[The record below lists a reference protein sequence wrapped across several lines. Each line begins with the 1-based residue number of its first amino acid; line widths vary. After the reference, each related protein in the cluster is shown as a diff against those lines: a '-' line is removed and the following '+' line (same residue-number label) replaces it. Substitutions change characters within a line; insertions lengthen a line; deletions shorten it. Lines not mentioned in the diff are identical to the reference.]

1 MAAEIN
7 PQTLMLPDAIA
18 EDLQAALTRMADED
32 WVGRIWR
39 EDAHLWRDEPEH
51 VEEISNRLG
60 WLHLPE
66 RASAE
71 IRRLTDLGEQVRA
84 QFDRIV
90 LLGMGGSSLAP
101 WCFGEVFGRA
111 PGYPELSV
119 LDSTVPA
126 DVLAA
131 TGGTPRERCGFIV
144 SSKSGTTTETLSA
157 FEHFWAQV
165 SALPHVDDP
174 GAQFVVITDPDTP
187 LAELGAE
194 RGVRAVLT
202 NWPDIGGRYSALSL
216 FGLVPAALL
225 GLPLRPLLDMAAEMA
240 AACRPEVAPAD
251 NPGAELGALLGVC
264 HQQGRD
270 KVTLLTGEGLGSFGD
285 WAEQL
290 LAESTGK
297 EGKGLVPVAGE
308 PLLEVD
314 HYGADRVFV
323 ELHLQGDDSLAAL
336 TQALAEVGH
345 PVVRIELPAP
355 VAIGAEMFRW
365 EFATAVA
372 GALMGIDP
380 FDQPDVQSAKD
391 ATRAVLAEFAVTGS
405 LPQMDADVVEG
416 GIGLFGLTPS
426 GDVRGA
432 VEEFLRELLVGDY
445 FAIMAYLPRDRAVDD
460 AVARIRAEVAEAT
473 GVATTFGYG
482 PRFLHS
488 TGQLHKGGPNTGVFL
503 QLTGVDKEDVPI
515 PGQPYGFATL
525 KDAQAAGDFAA
536 LRARGRRV
544 LRVELGENWAEN
556 LGRLTEMIAE
566 TAFSGS

>member
-1 MAAEIN
+1 MAPTIN
-7 PQTLMLPDAIA
+7 PQTLMLPDVIA
-18 EDLQAALTRMADED
+18 DDLQSALQRMADED

-39 EDAHLWRDEPEH
+39 GDAHLWRDEPEH
-51 VEEISNRLG
+51 VAEISNRLG

-66 RASAE
+66 RAVPEVA
-71 IRRLTDLGEQVRA
+71 RLTDLGEQVRA

-101 WCFGEVFGRA
+101 WCFGEVFGHA

-126 DVLAA
+126 DVLGA
-131 TGGTPRERCGFIV
+131 TGDTPLERCAFIV
-144 SSKSGTTTETLSA
+144 SSKSGTTTETLAA
-157 FEHFWAQV
+157 FEYFWAEM
-165 SALPHVDDP
+165 SAAAHVEDP
-174 GAQFVVITDPDTP
+174 GAHFLVITDPDTP
-187 LAELGAE
+187 LAELGKE
-194 RGVRAVLT
+194 RKVRAVLT
-202 NWPDIGGRYSALSL
+202 NRPDIGGRYSALSL
-216 FGLVPAALL
+216 FGLAPAALL
-225 GLPLRPLLDMAAEMA
+225 GLPIRPLLDMAAEMA
-240 AACRPEVAPAD
+240 AACGPEVAPAD

-264 HQQGRD
+264 HEQGRD

-323 ELHLQGDDSLAAL
+323 ELHLAGDGSLAAL
-336 TQALAEVGH
+336 TAALAAAGH
-345 PVVRIELPAP
+345 PVMRIELPAP
-355 VAIGAEMFRW
+355 VALGAEMFRW

-372 GALMGIDP
+372 GAMLGINP
-380 FDQPDVQSAKD
+380 FDQPDVQEAKER
-391 ATRAVLAEFAVTGS
+391 TREMLAEFEARGK
-405 LPQMDADVVEG
+405 LPELRPDVVEDSV
-416 GIGLFGLTPS
+416 GLFGVAPS

-432 VEEFLRELLVGDY
+432 VAHFVGQLTVGDY
-445 FAIMAYLPRDRAVDD
+445 FAIMAYLPRERAVDD
-460 AVARIRAEVAEAT
+460 AVTRMRAEIAEAR

-503 QLTGVDKEDVPI
+503 QLTGANEEDVPI
-515 PGQPYGFATL
+515 PGRPYGFATL

-536 LRARGRRV
+536 LQARGRRV

-556 LGRLTEMIAE
+556 LGRLTEMVSDA
-566 TAFSGS
+566 AWD